1 MSDVLRVSIVDPNDG
16 SRMVLKN
23 LVLGVE
29 SLWLESDSSRY
40 EFFLDVIGQSQPHIA
55 LVSLDA
61 DPERA
66 LALITEI
73 TQKLPQCAVLA
84 VCSSQEGTLILRAM
98 RNGAKEFLNYPV
110 QEEDLLSALDRVCG
124 VTGGGASGAGGRM
137 SSSRVISVAGVE
149 GGVGCTAIAVNIAC
163 MLARNE
169 NNSVAL
175 IDLDLSLGDCDVW
188 LDLIPENT
196 VQDVTENISRLD
208 YSLLKRS
215 LTRHKSGVYL
225 LARPGRL
232 EDNTSVTP
240 DALKRMISLLKATFT
255 HLILDVSKHYG
266 PLEVAA
272 FSASD
277 TILLVT
283 QLDLSGL
290 RNVVRLNKYFEEHE
304 GVNDKIRIVLNR
316 MGMDE
321 VTISLN
327 KAKETIGH
335 EIFCQ
340 LPNDYVAMVES
351 RNNGVPLQEQAPKA
365 RITKAIE
372 AVANV
377 FESTD
382 GVGET
387 VAPKRKG
394 FLSGLF
400 GN

>member
-23 LVLGVE
+23 LVLGIE
-29 SLWLESDSSRY
+29 SLWLEADSNRY
-40 EFFLDVIGQSQPHIA
+40 EFFLDVISQSNPHIA

-61 DPERA
+61 DPEKA
-66 LALITEI
+66 LTLISDI
-73 TQKLPQCAVLA
+73 TQQLPQCAVLA

-98 RNGAKEFLNYPV
+98 RNGAKEFLNYPLH
-110 QEEDLLSALDRVCG
+110 EDDLISALDRVCG
-124 VTGGGASGAGGRM
+124 GGPGKGPAGGGRAGAN
-137 SSSRVISVAGVE
+137 RVISVAGVE

-175 IDLDLSLGDCDVW
+175 IDLDLSLGDADVW

-196 VQDVTENISRLD
+196 VQDVTENIGRLD
-208 YSLLKRS
+208 YTLLKRS

-225 LARPGRL
+225 LARPTRL
-232 EDNTSVTP
+232 DEHTMVNP
-240 DALKRMISLLKATFT
+240 DALKRMIALLKATFT

-272 FSASD
+272 FAASD

-290 RNVVRLNKYFEEHE
+290 RNVVRLNKYFDQYE
-304 GVNDKIRIVLNR
+304 GINEKIRIVLNR

-321 VTISLN
+321 VAISLN

-340 LPNDYVAMVES
+340 LPNDYAAMVES
-351 RNNGVPLQEQAPKA
+351 RNNGIPLQEQAPKA

-377 FESTD
+377 FENSD
-382 GVGET
+382 EVSAS
-387 VAPKRKG
+387 VNPKKK
-394 FLSGLF
+394 GLF
-400 GN
+400 GLFGG

>member
-23 LVLGVE
+23 LVLGIE
-29 SLWLESDSSRY
+29 SLWLEADSNRY
-40 EFFLDVIGQSQPHIA
+40 EFFLDVISQSNPHIA

-61 DPERA
+61 DPEKA
-66 LALITEI
+66 LALISDI
-73 TQKLPQCAVLA
+73 TQQLPRCAVLA

-98 RNGAKEFLNYPV
+98 RNGAKEFLNYPLH
-110 QEEDLLSALDRVCG
+110 EDDLLSALDRVCG
-124 VTGGGASGAGGRM
+124 SGGGKGPTGGGRAGAN
-137 SSSRVISVAGVE
+137 RVISVAGVE

-175 IDLDLSLGDCDVW
+175 IDLDLSLGDADVW

-196 VQDVTENISRLD
+196 VQDVTENIGRLD
-208 YSLLKRS
+208 YTLLKRS

-225 LARPGRL
+225 LARPTRL
-232 EDNTSVTP
+232 DEHTMVNP
-240 DALKRMISLLKATFT
+240 DALKRMIALLKATFT

-272 FSASD
+272 FAASD

-290 RNVVRLNKYFEEHE
+290 RNVVRLNKYFDQYE
-304 GVNDKIRIVLNR
+304 GINEKIRIVLNR

-321 VTISLN
+321 VAISLN

-340 LPNDYVAMVES
+340 LPNDYAAMVES
-351 RNNGVPLQEQAPKA
+351 RNNGIPLQEQAPKA

-377 FESTD
+377 FENSD
-382 GVGET
+382 EVGAS
-387 VAPKRKG
+387 VNPKKK
-394 FLSGLF
+394 GLF
-400 GN
+400 GLFGG

>member
-23 LVLGVE
+23 LVLGIE
-29 SLWLESDSSRY
+29 SLWLEADSNRY
-40 EFFLDVIGQSQPHIA
+40 EFFLDVISQSNPHIA

-61 DPERA
+61 DPEKA
-66 LALITEI
+66 LTLISDI
-73 TQKLPQCAVLA
+73 TQQLPQCAVLA

-98 RNGAKEFLNYPV
+98 RNGAKEFLNYPLH
-110 QEEDLLSALDRVCG
+110 EDDLLSALDRVCG
-124 VTGGGASGAGGRM
+124 VGLGKGAAGGGRSGAN
-137 SSSRVISVAGVE
+137 RVISVAGVE

-175 IDLDLSLGDCDVW
+175 IDLDLSLGDADVW
-188 LDLIPENT
+188 LDLIPDNT
-196 VQDVTENISRLD
+196 VQDVTENIGRLD

-225 LARPGRL
+225 LARPSRL
-232 EDNTSVTP
+232 EENSSVNP
-240 DALKRMISLLKATFT
+240 DALKRMIALLKATFT

-290 RNVVRLNKYFEEHE
+290 RNVVRLNKYFDEYDGINE
-304 GVNDKIRIVLNR
+304 KIRIVLNR

-321 VTISLN
+321 VAISLN

-340 LPNDYVAMVES
+340 LPNDYAAMVES
-351 RNNGVPLQEQAPKA
+351 RNNGVPLQDQAPKA

-377 FESTD
+377 FENSEE
-382 GVGET
+382 VGAS
-387 VAPKRKG
+387 VSPKKK
-394 FLSGLF
+394 GLF
-400 GN
+400 GLFGG

>member
-1 MSDVLRVSIVDPNDG
+1 MSDVLRVSIVDPNDA
-16 SRMVLKN
+16 SRMVLKK
-23 LVLGVE
+23 LVLGID
-29 SLWLESDSSRY
+29 SLWLEADSNRY
-40 EFFLDVIGQSQPHIA
+40 EFFLDVISQSNPHIA

-61 DPERA
+61 DHEKA
-66 LALITEI
+66 LTLISDI
-73 TQKLPQCAVLA
+73 TQQLPQCAVLA
-84 VCSSQEGTLILRAM
+84 ICSSQEGTLILRAM
-98 RNGAKEFLNYPV
+98 RNGAKEFLNYPLH
-110 QEEDLLSALDRVCG
+110 EEDLLSALDRVCG
-124 VTGGGASGAGGRM
+124 GGPGKGLASGGRSGGN
-137 SSSRVISVAGVE
+137 RVISVAGVE

-175 IDLDLSLGDCDVW
+175 IDLDLSLGDADVW

-225 LARPGRL
+225 LARPTRL
-232 EDNTSVTP
+232 EENSSVSP
-240 DALKRMISLLKATFT
+240 DSLRRMIALLKATFT

-272 FSASD
+272 FAASD

-290 RNVVRLNKYFEEHE
+290 RNVVRLNKYFDQYE
-304 GVNDKIRIVLNR
+304 GINEKIRIVLNR

-321 VTISLN
+321 VAISLN

-340 LPNDYVAMVES
+340 LPNDYAAMVES
-351 RNNGVPLQEQAPKA
+351 RNNGIPLQEQAPKA

-377 FESTD
+377 FENSEE
-382 GVGET
+382 VGAS
-387 VAPKRKG
+387 VNPKKK
-394 FLSGLF
+394 GLF
-400 GN
+400 GLFGG